1 MMETRVMALQ
11 KELNDEKESNNSEEK
26 LRVITGNI
34 NNLNDKTNKDSKKNT
49 IHIMC
54 MVFYIANLNY

>member
-1 MMETRVMALQ
+1 MALQ

-34 NNLNDKTNKDSKKNT
+34 NNLNDKNE
-49 IHIMC
+49 
-54 MVFYIANLNY
+54 